1 MTIYLYKYRVY
12 ANKRSGALLLIWH
25 IIVVINVGYHHF
37 WHKSGEVRW
46 CTFKG
51 MTMYLY
57 KYCVYANKRG
67 GALVR
72 QWHMIIV
79 INVDDIDY
87 HAVNAVNV
95 TSANLPRW
103 NPIQY
108 AHAPTIPSNLRP
120 YNNPIIK
127 HTSTVY

>member
-1 MTIYLYKYRVY
+1 MYVYKYRVY
-12 ANKRSGALLLIWH
+12 ANKRGGVLVRQWH
-25 IIVVINVGYHHF
+25 MIIVINVDDKRLGCV
-37 WHKSGEVRW
+37 SGEVRW

-87 HAVNAVNV
+87 HGVNAVNV
-95 TSANLPRW
+95 TSANLPR
-103 NPIQY
+103 
-108 AHAPTIPSNLRP
+108 
-120 YNNPIIK
+120 
-127 HTSTVY
+127 